1 MEKPTYSSL
10 KEAEFD
16 VSKPLMVLDRKTSLI
31 LVPTSFQF
39 TPDRNKITIVAQTDK
54 RFPVTITEHLPEEM
68 YFDFLTAITGKS
80 LTFNRGILASFTEV
94 KKSTEESKIK
104 KKAETRSCETPMFLN
119 R

>member
-1 MEKPTYSSL
+1 MEKPTYSSM

-16 VSKPLMVLDRKTSLI
+16 VSKPLMVLDSKTSLI

-39 TPDRNKITIVAQTDK
+39 TPDRKKITIVAQTDK

-80 LTFNRGILASFTEV
+80 LTFNRGILTSFTEV
-94 KKSTEESKIK
+94 KKPVEESKIK
-104 KKAETRSCETPMFLN
+104 KDGKTRSCETPMFLN